1 MSPTYSVCK
10 EHGYL
15 VGEQFVCPHCGQKTE
30 VYSRITGYY
39 RPIQNWNDGKTAEY
53 HNRKEYEPENS
64 HLTHTL
70 KQENCEQEEKAS
82 NESLNEILLFATKT
96 CPNCKMAKML
106 LEKAG
111 VCFRTIYA
119 EDDAEL
125 AKRFKIVKAPTLIVP
140 GKDTYSVYE
149 NASNI
154 KGFVEGLKN

>member
-1 MSPTYSVCK
+1 MSPTYSVCR

-15 VGEQFVCPHCGQKTE
+15 KGEQFICPHCGQRTE

-39 RPIQNWNDGKTAEY
+39 RPIQNWNDGKTEEY
-53 HNRKEYEPENS
+53 KQRKEYDPKNS
-64 HLTHTL
+64 VLTHGIDRPD
-70 KQENCEQEEKAS
+70 EEVCEDNTPKI
-82 NESLNEILLFATKT
+82 NETLLFATKT

-125 AKRFKIVKAPTLIVP
+125 AKRFKIVKAPTLVVP
-140 GKDTYSVYE
+140 HGDSYDQYE

-154 KGFVEGLKN
+154 KGFVEGLKD